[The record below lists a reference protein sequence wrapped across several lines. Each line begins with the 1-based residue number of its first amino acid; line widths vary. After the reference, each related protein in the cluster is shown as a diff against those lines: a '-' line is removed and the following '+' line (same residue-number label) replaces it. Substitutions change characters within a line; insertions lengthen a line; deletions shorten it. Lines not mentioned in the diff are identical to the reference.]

1 MKKPPSI
8 ESGVPAR
15 ESLPFARSIIF
26 HWQHGGR
33 LLCNHRSFA
42 RLGFSTGLR
51 GVQSVNLIKQKL
63 MALSSVS
70 LDLVGN
76 EAANEREF
84 EAEALRQP
92 GIKKLDT
99 RG

>member
-1 MKKPPSI
+1 MKKSPSI
-8 ESGVPAR
+8 ESGAPAR
-15 ESLPFARSIIF
+15 ESQPFARSIIF

-63 MALSSVS
+63 MAIIGQSG
-70 LDLVGN
+70 LVGN